1 VQKKQTVPD
10 FFVSSLSAAFR
21 KRYFPGVPEAL
32 WNDWHWQVR
41 NGIRSCDELTRILHL
56 SDDEKNALEPAK
68 NRLPLLITPYYA
80 SLMDPADPLQPIRRT
95 MVPVTAE
102 LIRSPGEQ
110 DDPLSEEPYTPVPG
124 LVHRYPDRV
133 LFLVSDVCA
142 GYCRYC
148 TRSRLVGRRPDGAGR
163 IMDRWNAGIE
173 YIASNPR
180 IRDILIS
187 GGDPLMLSDERLE
200 WLLQRLSAIP
210 HVEILRIGTKVP
222 ATLPQRITFPLVR
235 MLKRYQPLW
244 MNIHCTHPDEL
255 TEEMREACRRLAD
268 AGIPLQSQT
277 VLLAGVN
284 DRTATLMDLFHEL
297 LRMRVRPYYLFQC
310 DPISG
315 SGHFRTPL
323 AAGLSIMQELRGYT
337 TGFAVP
343 LYVIDT
349 PGGGGKIPVMP
360 ECVMGQEG
368 DTVVLKNFEGKL
380 YRYRDNAALS
390 HALLDRRWNEQ

>member
-1 VQKKQTVPD
+1 MRAIPD
-10 FFVSSLSAAFR
+10 FFVSARSAEFR
-21 KRYFPGVPEAL
+21 YRYFPGVPDAL
-32 WNDWHWQVR
+32 WNDWHWQAR
-41 NGIRSCDELTRILHL
+41 NVIRKREDFERILGL
-56 SDDEKNALEPAK
+56 SDDESSALEPAAD
-68 NRLPLLITPYYA
+68 RLPVAITPYYA
-80 SLMDPADPLQPIRRT
+80 GLIDPGDPSQPIRRT

-102 LIRSPGEQ
+102 LMRSSGEEN
-110 DDPLSEEPYTPVPG
+110 DPLAEGPYTPVPG

-133 LFLVSDVCA
+133 LFLVSDICA

-148 TRSRLVGRRPDGAGR
+148 TRARLVGRRPDGAGR
-163 IMDRWNAGIE
+163 IVDRWNAGIE

-180 IRDILIS
+180 VRDVLVS

-200 WLLQRLSAIP
+200 WLLKRLSAIP
-210 HVEILRIGTKVP
+210 HVEIIRIGTKAP
-222 ATLPQRITFPLVR
+222 ATLPQRITVSLVR

-244 MNIHCTHPDEL
+244 INIHCTHPDEL
-255 TEEMREACRRLAD
+255 TGEMHEACRRLAD
-268 AGIPLQSQT
+268 AGIPLQGQT

-284 DRTATLMDLFHEL
+284 DRTDTLMDLFHGL

-323 AAGLSIMQELRGYT
+323 STGLAIMQELRGYT

-360 ECVMGQEG
+360 ECVMRQEG
-368 DTVVLKNFEGKL
+368 DTVLLKNFEGKV
-380 YRYRDNAALS
+380 YRYQDNAALS
-390 HALLDRRWNEQ
+390 RALLDPRGNQQ